1 MSDKTALVI
10 LSEIVQSLEDV
21 RNVAEQLRDEG
32 GVRFTDEEI
41 ESQELTAKEVE
52 EIEAEEQD
60 VAGKL
65 FTGCRKIEDEALAM
79 IQLCCEFRPPL

>member
-1 MSDKTALVI
+1 MNDKTALVI
-10 LSEIVQSLEDV
+10 LSEIVQSLEGV
-21 RNVAEQLRDEG
+21 RNVAEQLRDEAG
-32 GVRFTDEEI
+32 LRLTDEEI

-52 EIEAEEQD
+52 EIDREEGD

-65 FTGCRKIEDEALAM
+65 LSGCRKIEDEALAM